1 MSRLLHSFKGYLR
14 SMQLSSTDLFVFV
27 EGKQSDPYFYARIC
41 ETVPGLDSRYEIRL
55 AQQLP
60 DSAGGKQTLLG
71 FFTFLR
77 KRKELVS
84 SLGGQRTICI
94 FFVDKDV
101 DDLQRKKKRSPHLVY
116 TEYYDVQNYIFLH
129 GDLLTGTASA
139 ASVDPARLSVQLS
152 NASEWC
158 LRAAKLWR
166 EWISIC
172 LRMLEDGISC
182 EANYRVASRVQA
194 RPSGPT
200 DAKLYATL
208 THTIAHRASLPVAV
222 LRQQLTT
229 TTEKVDRYFSQSLHH
244 RIFKGKWFALI
255 LADELDRIMAGQPYD
270 NNGFAKRLPSSIAAT
285 LDFREPWA
293 DYFRNA
299 IQSVTEWS

>member
-1 MSRLLHSFKGYLR
+1 MARLLHSFAGYLR
-14 SMQLSSTDLFVFV
+14 SMQVSSTNLFIFV
-27 EGKQSDPYFYARIC
+27 EGKQSDAFFYACIC
-41 ETVPGLDSRYEIRL
+41 KSIPDLQSCYEICQ

-60 DSAGGKQTLLG
+60 GGAGGKLRLLS

-77 KRKELVS
+77 KRKKLIS
-84 SLGGQRTICI
+84 SLGGQRTVCM

-116 TEYYDVQNYIFLH
+116 TEHYDVQNYIFLH
-129 GDLLTGTASA
+129 GNLQIGAACA
-139 ASVDPARLSVQLS
+139 ASVDPARLNTQLRDGT
-152 NASEWC
+152 EWC

-166 EWISIC
+166 DWISIC

-194 RPSGPT
+194 RPSGST
-200 DAKLYATL
+200 DMGLYATF
-208 THTIAHRASLPVAV
+208 TRNIARRTGLPVSE
-222 LRQQLTT
+222 LRQRVTST
-229 TTEKVDRYFSQSLHH
+229 AKKVDRYFSKSMHH
-244 RIFKGKWFALI
+244 RIFKGKWFAAI
-255 LADELDRIMAGQPYD
+255 LADEVDQIMAGQPYD
-270 NNGFAKRLPSSIAAT
+270 KNSLSNRLPSSITAT

-299 IQSVTEWS
+299 IQNVTELP